1 MLILAIELRKKIKRY
16 LIINLKVVLMGQNPL
31 ARVDIGPREK
41 HSSVIL
47 LNKDSYK
54 QPSCL

>member
-1 MLILAIELRKKIKRY
+1 MLILAIELRKEIKRY

-31 ARVDIGPREK
+31 TRVDIGLREK
-41 HSSVIL
+41 HSSVTL